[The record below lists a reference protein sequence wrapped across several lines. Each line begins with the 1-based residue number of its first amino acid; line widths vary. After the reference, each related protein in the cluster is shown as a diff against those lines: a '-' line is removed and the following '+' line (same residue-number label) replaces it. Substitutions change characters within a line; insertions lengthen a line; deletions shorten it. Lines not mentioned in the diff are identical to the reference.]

1 MQENL
6 PPELPLPTRQA
17 PVRPD
22 TVPILPAR
30 RRAPGTSAPPPDPVA
45 VRRVAIPDGAP
56 PYDDEPGHGDP
67 DHGEPPPCDDQSL
80 APVGQPPTAAGAGPG
95 EPEPGGESP
104 SDSSEPGERASP
116 AKPPWP
122 SQFAQVLAETLA
134 GSRPATQLRPWTTE
148 QTRQRI
154 RQLGPML
161 ATSQRPRVRRIMTSA
176 PAPDVLEMTAVVGF
190 GSRVRVLALRLERG
204 EEACQHWRCT
214 AIESA

>member
-17 PVRPD
+17 PVRPV
-22 TVPILPAR
+22 TVPMLPTR
-30 RRAPGTSAPPPDPVA
+30 RRAPGTSAPLPDPVA
-45 VRRVAIPDGAP
+45 VRRIAIPDAAP
-56 PYDDEPGHGDP
+56 PYDDEPH
-67 DHGEPPPCDDQSL
+67 HGEPPPLDGQPL
-80 APVGQPPTAAGAGPG
+80 APAGPPTTAADAGPG
-95 EPEPGGESP
+95 EPQPGDHDDGESP
-104 SDSSEPGERASP
+104 SGSPPPGGSASP
-116 AKPPWP
+116 GRQPWP

-148 QTRQRI
+148 QTRKRI

-161 ATSQRPRVRRIMTSA
+161 ATGQRPRVRRIMTSA
-176 PAPDVLEMTAVVGF
+176 PSPDVLEMTAVVGF

-204 EEACQHWRCT
+204 EDACQHWRCT